1 MAMSEPNTALRHS
14 LLIRIAGAMTIVML
28 VVLAGMGGAVI
39 IAETARGNAAAINV
53 AGSLRMQ
60 SYRIAM
66 LASAARAST
75 APAADRLE
83 LEQAI
88 AAFELALNSPEL
100 TNPDIAGP
108 NSKSAALRQ
117 NIVLDWNR
125 RIKPWL
131 GPNPARPDDLHGL
144 LQRTDAFVANVNL
157 LVKQLERDTERRIGF
172 LRTTISATLFVT
184 LGVMLLT
191 MAFLHKSLLLPLRG
205 LLTFT
210 TRIRR
215 GDLAART
222 PHVGQDEL
230 GRLGHAF
237 NLMAQDL
244 AALYGSLEARVAE
257 KTADLERSNRSL
269 ELLYHSIARL
279 YSGSVEADTYKLLL
293 REIEEVLE
301 LGPGATCLAEAE
313 ANGGVSILATT
324 LKPDEGE
331 SAFCSLGSCAECLAG
346 EGMRIRSLGDRQV
359 LSMPLRDAERV
370 HGVMQLMLP
379 AGRELDPWKMRL
391 LEALSRHIG
400 TAIGTFRRAEHE
412 RVLSLLA
419 ERSVIA
425 RELHDSLAQ
434 SLSYM
439 KIQVSRLAG
448 VIGRDTNAEAKAVL
462 GELREGLNSAYR
474 QLRELLT
481 TFRLQIEEE
490 SLAAVLDKTAQEFA
504 QRGKIAIELE
514 TQLTNC
520 KLSAN
525 EEIHILQIVRE
536 ALSNVVHHARAQ
548 HAKILL
554 CTEAEGRMRL
564 AVEDDG
570 VGLGNT
576 AARTHHYGM
585 AIMEERAR
593 GLGGALQIL
602 NRPQGGTQ
610 LEVRFVPASRRGVKL
625 QQSA

>member
-1 MAMSEPNTALRHS
+1 MSEPNTSLRHS
-14 LLIRIAGAMTIVML
+14 LLIRIAGAMTIVTL
-28 VVLAGMGGAVI
+28 VVLAGMGSAVI
-39 IAETARGNAAAINV
+39 ISETARGNAAAINV

-60 SYRIAM
+60 SYRIAA
-66 LASAARAST
+66 LASAARAPT
-75 APAADRLE
+75 AREADRLE

-88 AAFELALNSPEL
+88 AAFEQALNSPEL
-100 TNPDIAGP
+100 TNPDIAGA

-117 NIVLDWNR
+117 KIVVDWNQ

-131 GPNPARPDDLHGL
+131 GLHPQRQDDLRGL
-144 LQRTDAFVANVNL
+144 LQRTDAFVSDINL
-157 LVKQLERDTERRIGF
+157 LVKQIERDTEQRIGF
-172 LRTTISATLFVT
+172 LRTTISATLLVT

-191 MAFLHKSLLLPLRG
+191 MVFLHKALLTPLRG
-205 LLTFT
+205 LVAFT

-222 PHVGQDEL
+222 PYVGQDEL

-237 NLMAQDL
+237 NLMAEDL

-279 YSGSVEADTYKLLL
+279 YSGSVDANTYKLLM

-301 LGPGATCLAEAE
+301 LGHGSTCLVEAE
-313 ANGGVSILATT
+313 AQGNVSVLAST
-324 LKPDEGE
+324 LKPADGE
-331 SAFCSLGSCAECLAG
+331 IAFCSLSTCAECLEG
-346 EGMRIRSLGDRQV
+346 EGLRFRNLAGRQV
-359 LSMPLRDAERV
+359 LSIPLRDAERV
-370 HGVMQLMLP
+370 HGVLQLSVP
-379 AGRELDPWKMRL
+379 EGREVAPWKIRL

-400 TAIGTFRRAEHE
+400 TAIGTFKRAEHE
-412 RVLSLLA
+412 RILSLLE

-448 VIGRDTNAEAKAVL
+448 VLAREQKSAEADAVL
-462 GELREGLNSAYR
+462 SELREGLNSAYR

-504 QRGKIAIELE
+504 ERGKINISFESH
-514 TQLTNC
+514 LTNC
-520 KLSAN
+520 TLSAN

-536 ALSNVVHHARAQ
+536 ALSNVVHHAHAEN
-548 HAKILL
+548 AKIML
-554 CTEAEGRMRL
+554 CSEAEDRISI

-570 VGLGNT
+570 SGIVNKL
-576 AARTHHYGM
+576 AQTHHYGM
-585 AIMEERAR
+585 AIMEERAK
-593 GLGGALQIL
+593 GLGGTLEIM
-602 NRPQGGTQ
+602 NRAQGGTR
-610 LEVRFVPASRRGVKL
+610 LEVRFVPASRRNLKL

>member
-1 MAMSEPNTALRHS
+1 MSEPNTSLRHS
-14 LLIRIAGAMTIVML
+14 LLIRIAGAMTIVTL
-28 VVLAGMGGAVI
+28 VVLAGMGSAVI
-39 IAETARGNAAAINV
+39 ISETARGNAAAINV

-60 SYRIAM
+60 SYRIAA
-66 LASAARAST
+66 LASAARAPT
-75 APAADRLE
+75 AREADRLE

-88 AAFELALNSPEL
+88 AAFEQALNSPEL
-100 TNPDIAGP
+100 TNPDIAGA

-117 NIVLDWNR
+117 KIVVDWNQ

-131 GPNPARPDDLHGL
+131 GLHPQRQDDLRGL
-144 LQRTDAFVANVNL
+144 LQRTDAFVSDINL
-157 LVKQLERDTERRIGF
+157 LVKQIERDTEQRIGF
-172 LRTTISATLFVT
+172 LRTTISATLLVT

-191 MAFLHKSLLLPLRG
+191 MVFLHKALLTPLRG
-205 LLTFT
+205 LVAFT

-222 PHVGQDEL
+222 PYVGQDEL

-237 NLMAQDL
+237 NLMAEDL

-279 YSGSVEADTYKLLL
+279 YSGSVDANTYKLLM

-301 LGPGATCLAEAE
+301 LGHGSTCLVEAE
-313 ANGGVSILATT
+313 AQGNVSVLAST
-324 LKPDEGE
+324 LKPADGE
-331 SAFCSLGSCAECLAG
+331 IAFCSLSTCAECLEG
-346 EGMRIRSLGDRQV
+346 EGLRFRNLAGRQV
-359 LSMPLRDAERV
+359 LSIPLRDAERV
-370 HGVMQLMLP
+370 HGVLQLSVP
-379 AGRELDPWKMRL
+379 EGREVAPWKIRL

-400 TAIGTFRRAEHE
+400 TAIGTFKRAEHE
-412 RVLSLLA
+412 RILSLLE

-448 VIGRDTNAEAKAVL
+448 VLARAQKSAEADAVL
-462 GELREGLNSAYR
+462 SELREGLNSAYR

-490 SLAAVLDKTAQEFA
+490 SLAAVLNKTAQEFA
-504 QRGKIAIELE
+504 ERGKIKISFESH
-514 TQLTNC
+514 LTNC
-520 KLSAN
+520 TLSAN

-536 ALSNVVHHARAQ
+536 ALSNVVHHAHAEN
-548 HAKILL
+548 AKIML
-554 CTEAEGRMRL
+554 CSEAEDRISI

-570 VGLGNT
+570 SGIVNKL
-576 AARTHHYGM
+576 AQTHHYGM
-585 AIMEERAR
+585 AIMEERAK
-593 GLGGALQIL
+593 GLGGTLEIM
-602 NRPQGGTQ
+602 NRAQGGTR
-610 LEVRFVPASRRGVKL
+610 LEVRFVPASRRNLKL